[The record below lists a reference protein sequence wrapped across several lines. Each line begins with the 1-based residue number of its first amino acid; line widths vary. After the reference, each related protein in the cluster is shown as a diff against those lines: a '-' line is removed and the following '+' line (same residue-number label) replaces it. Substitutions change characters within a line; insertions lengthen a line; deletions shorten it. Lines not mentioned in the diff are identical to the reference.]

1 MINITIYDGHYGHTH
16 QLSNDAG
23 LSDLLEILEQY
34 RHTPVELPATALTIE
49 KDDDTQCE
57 SCGEV
62 GDDDEVFAYEIGQ
75 PQECSECRYQ
85 TEKEMKP

>member
-1 MINITIYDGHYGHTH
+1 MITVTIYDGHYGHSH
-16 QLSNDAG
+16 QLSNDA
-23 LSDLLEILEQY
+23 DLTDLIEVLDQY
-34 RHTPVELPATALTIE
+34 RHSPVALPATALTIE

-62 GDDDEVFAYEIGQ
+62 GDDEEVFAYEIGQ

-85 TEKEMKP
+85 TEEEMTE